1 MKIHQSKLDSIGRT
15 VAITESAAA
24 SGGSKYGNFRCLRVV
39 VLPPGMEPAQ
49 YCTVAHRGVS
59 VLFAVEADGR
69 CRGERSG
76 YHRAMSA
83 AVAAFAAA

>member
-15 VAITESAAA
+15 IAITESAA
-24 SGGSKYGNFRCLRVV
+24 SGGRKYGNFRCLRVV
-39 VLPPGMEPAQ
+39 VLPAGMEPAQ
-49 YCTVAHRGVS
+49 YRTVAHRGVF

-76 YHRAMSA
+76 YHRAMSS
-83 AVAAFAAA
+83 AVAAFAAV